1 MRRGLAEPGSWPHTL
16 LQRLS
21 CWLWLSGSR

>member
-21 CWLWLSGSR
+21 CLLWLSGSR